1 MTNIVVVFPKAEEAK
16 GIKSLLMRNG
26 FHVTAVCTTGTQAIS
41 QIDDLDSGI
50 IVCGYKFVDMMYFG
64 IHDCMPEGF
73 EMLLIA
79 SENHLMESNSR
90 NIVSLSMPLKVHD
103 LINTVT
109 MMVGNAERRKRSLRS
124 KPKER
129 KPEEVAMIQEAK
141 DLLMNRNRMSEE
153 EAHRYLQKCSMD
165 SSTNMV
171 EAAQMVLTM
180 MKS

>member
-41 QIDDLDSGI
+41 QIDDMDSGI
-50 IVCGYKFVDMMYFG
+50 IVSGYKFVDMMYFG
-64 IHDCMPEGF
+64 IHDCLPEGF

-79 SENHLMESNSR
+79 SGSHLIECNAK
-90 NIVSLSMPLKVHD
+90 NIVCLSMPLKVRN
-103 LINTVT
+103 LIETVNV
-109 MMVGNAERRKRSLRS
+109 MVENAERRKRRMRA

-129 KPEEVAMIQEAK
+129 RPEEVAMINDAK
-141 DLLMNRNRMSEE
+141 NLLMMRNHMTEE

-180 MKS
+180 MKG